1 MKTLCIMLIFLLS
14 FQVNAKDIFGKS
26 KIEKVKIFLTGAQ
39 IERTSKVNLKAGRNR
54 LVLEDISAKLDEKS
68 IQVRFKEELKLM
80 SVSTEI
86 DFSIFEGKEG
96 KIGQLNDS
104 LKLIESKIQ
113 NLDDVKSAINSE
125 KELLN
130 KNKELGGANAN
141 LTVEEIEKAAN
152 FYRKRMEKINM
163 ELTDIRNEINSLNK
177 KKWMIQAK
185 LDVLNFKESTKSNQ
199 IIIILDS
206 EKEQAVNL
214 NIEYFVSG
222 CGWEPNYNLSAKDL
236 SGKITMEYK
245 AKVFNDTG
253 NDWENVEM
261 ILSTGNPN
269 LSATFPELSPWYLN
283 YQTYVE
289 TKGRAI
295 SNKDRGE
302 RNYYIPENNM
312 NWDMVVQSNEDKVR
326 EIQQEVQTNARYYDN
341 LPKGGEQRQVFL
353 GKKPDKNN
361 VVYRTIEVSHLSTE
375 FEIKDSY
382 SIPSDRNPYLVDIKE
397 HELNCTFEYV
407 AVPKMEKDA
416 FLLAQI
422 PGWESLDLIPGPTR
436 VYFDGTYVG
445 ESWIDTR
452 NVEDTLG
459 LSFGRDSKI
468 MVSRELLTEF
478 SNKKVIGNN
487 RKDSYTYEI
496 TVKNTRNKAI
506 ELDLHDQ
513 VPISQD
519 SEISVVVD
527 EISSANKEEE
537 TGILTWK
544 VKLGPNES
552 KKYKVSFT
560 LKYPKNKKV
569 QVRSFRTI
577 SCPSF

>member
-1 MKTLCIMLIFLLS
+1 MKYLIYTSLFLFNL
-14 FQVNAKDIFGKS
+14 NLWATDIEGKS

-39 IERTSKVNLKAGRNR
+39 VERTSKVALKPGRNR
-54 LVLEDISAKLDEKS
+54 IVLPDISAKLDEKS
-68 IQVRFKEELKLM
+68 IQVRFEKDLKLM
-80 SVSTEI
+80 SVSTEL

-96 KIGQLNDS
+96 KIGLLNDS
-104 LKLIESKIQ
+104 LKLIQEKIQ
-113 NLDDVKSAINSE
+113 DLNDVKSAIRSE

-130 KNKELGGANAN
+130 NNKDLGGENAN

-152 FYRKRMEKINM
+152 FYRKRMEKINK
-163 ELTDIRNEINSLNK
+163 ELTDINNEVNQLNK
-177 KKWMIQAK
+177 KRWMLQSK
-185 LDVLNFKESTKSNQ
+185 LDVLNFKESTRSNQ
-199 IIIILDS
+199 IIIIVDS
-206 EKEQAVNL
+206 KSAQTVDL
-214 NIEYFVSG
+214 KIEYFVSG
-222 CGWEPNYNLSAKDL
+222 CGWEPNYNLRAEDL

-283 YQTYVE
+283 YQNYIQ
-289 TKGRAI
+289 TKGKIAQ
-295 SNKDRGE
+295 NKDRGKK
-302 RNYYIPENNM
+302 NYYIPENNM

-326 EIQQEVQTNARYYDN
+326 EIQQEVQMNAPYYDN
-341 LPKGGEQRQVFL
+341 LPKGRGERNLYL
-353 GKKPDKNN
+353 GKKQDKNN

-375 FEIKDSY
+375 FAIEESY

-397 HELNCTFEYV
+397 HQLDGTFEYV

-468 MVSRELLTEF
+468 IVSRELLSEY
-478 SNKKVIGNN
+478 SNKKVVGNN

-496 TVKNTRNKAI
+496 TVKNTRNNAI
-506 ELDLHDQ
+506 EVDLHDQ
-513 VPISQD
+513 IPISKD
-519 SEISVVVD
+519 SEISVSVD
-527 EISSANKEEE
+527 EISDAQQEDE

-552 KKYKVSFT
+552 KKYKVAFT
-560 LKYPKNKKV
+560 IKYPKTKKV